1 MDIKPY
7 KIAKQDTYILNVVIN
22 NFEKRNNWRPAYF
35 LFAFFE
41 KKQLKVVRITQEKT
55 PRKVAFSLFSLHI
68 WFFFSTFAA
77 VLYFGL
83 LCAYAKDI

>member
-22 NFEKRNNWRPAYF
+22 DFDKRNNWRPAYF

-41 KKQLKVVRITQEKT
+41 KKQLKVVHIIQEKT
-55 PRKVAFSLFSLHI
+55 TRKVAFSLFSLHI
-68 WFFFSTFAA
+68 RTKSSTFAA
-77 VLYFGL
+77 
-83 LCAYAKDI
+83 AKV